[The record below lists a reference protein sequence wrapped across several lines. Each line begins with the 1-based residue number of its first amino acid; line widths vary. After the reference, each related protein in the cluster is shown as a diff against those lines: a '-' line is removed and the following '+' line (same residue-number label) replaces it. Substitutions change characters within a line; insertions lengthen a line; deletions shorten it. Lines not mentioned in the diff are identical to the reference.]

1 VVVLQALRIRDFRYL
16 WSARSVS
23 ALGSWL
29 LVIAIPAHVFQLT
42 GRLLATGLTLVA
54 EVLPPLLLGPVAGVL
69 VDRWDRRRVMLAAE
83 VFRAAAI
90 SLLLA
95 TTGQSLWLVYV
106 ALVAE
111 STGTV
116 LFRPTAQAH
125 IPVVVGT
132 GSLLSSANSLN
143 AFTDGIVRL
152 VGPPAGAALLTL
164 TGFQTLVWVDI
175 TSYLAS
181 AAAILMTTRR
191 PTPAPQGALTVRQ
204 MLDGLAGGLR
214 VLRGLPVARS
224 LLPLTA
230 LFLAANASLS
240 ALLVPFGVQQLGGSQ
255 QVGLVVSALGV
266 GFLLGAVV
274 IRKLVDRTQ
283 PRYLLAASQLATAVA
298 FFVLFSS
305 TSLVVALPAG
315 VAVGLFGSM
324 TLVTPQTTLQ
334 RLVPNQ
340 ALGRISAVFLTAEAL
355 ATLIGAL
362 IGPVLAEHLSM
373 HTAMTIAS
381 LATAAGAIAGCM
393 LVPRLPNWFPPPRRL
408 RWRQPVPSRT
418 LGDPSRRQQPR
429 RRRATA
435 TVPPMA
441 ARTSHLPPT
450 VWTCPRSASGSVTAC
465 QHRDCI
471 LRCNVGG
478 VGAPPCPR

>member
-1 VVVLQALRIRDFRYL
+1 MLRALRIRDFRLL
-16 WSARSVS
+16 WTARSVS

-42 GRLLATGLTLVA
+42 GGLLATGLTLVA
-54 EVLPPLLLGPVAGVL
+54 EVLPSLLLGPVAGVL
-69 VDRWDRRRVMLAAE
+69 VDRWDRRWVMLASE

-95 TTGQSLWLVYV
+95 TTEQSLWLVYV

-111 STGTV
+111 STGTT
-116 LFRPTAQAH
+116 LFRPAAQAH

-164 TGFQTLVWVDI
+164 GSFQTLVWVDMA
-175 TSYLAS
+175 SYLLS
-181 AAAILMTTRR
+181 AAAILMTRRR
-191 PTPAPQGALTVRQ
+191 PTHVRERALTVRQ
-204 MLDGLAGGLR
+204 VLEGLRGGLL
-214 VLRGLPVARS
+214 VLRGLPVALS

-240 ALLVPFGVQQLGGSQ
+240 AILVPFGVQRLGGSQ
-255 QVGLVVSALGV
+255 QLGLVVSALGV

-274 IRKLVDRTQ
+274 IRKLIDRTQ

-298 FFVLFSS
+298 FYVLFSS
-305 TSLVVALPAG
+305 TSLLVALPAG
-315 VAVGLFGSM
+315 VAIGLFGSM

-334 RLVPNQ
+334 RVVPNQ

-362 IGPVLAEHLSM
+362 TGPVLAEHLSI
-373 HTAMTIAS
+373 HIAMTIAS
-381 LATAAGAIAGCM
+381 LVTAAGAIAGCP
-393 LVPRLPNWFPPPRRL
+393 LVPRLP
-408 RWRQPVPSRT
+408 QPVPA
-418 LGDPSRRQQPR
+418 LAPSAVAATNTEPTPR
-429 RRRATA
+429 
-435 TVPPMA
+435 
-441 ARTSHLPPT
+441 
-450 VWTCPRSASGSVTAC
+450 
-465 QHRDCI
+465 
-471 LRCNVGG
+471 
-478 VGAPPCPR
+478 

>member
-1 VVVLQALRIRDFRYL
+1 MLQALRVRDFRYL
-16 WSARSVS
+16 WGARSVS

-42 GRLLATGLTLVA
+42 GELLATGLTLVA

-90 SLLLA
+90 SVLLLA
-95 TTGQSLWLVYV
+95 TTERSLWLVYV

-111 STGTV
+111 STGTA
-116 LFRPTAQAH
+116 LFRPAAQAH
-125 IPVVVGT
+125 TPAAVGT

-143 AFTDGIVRL
+143 AFTDGTVRL

-164 TGFQTLVWVDI
+164 SGFQTLVWVDVA
-175 TSYLAS
+175 SYLGS

-191 PTPAPQGALTVRQ
+191 PTPARERALTVRQ
-204 MLDGLAGGLR
+204 VLDGLKGGLR
-214 VLRGLPVARS
+214 VLRDLPIARS

-240 ALLVPFGVQQLGGSQ
+240 AILVPFGVQQLGGSRQ
-255 QVGLVVSALGV
+255 IGLVVSALGV

-283 PRYLLAASQLATAVA
+283 PRYLLAASQLATAVG

-305 TSLVVALPAG
+305 GSLVVALPAG

-334 RLVPNQ
+334 RMVPNQ
-340 ALGRISAVFLTAEAL
+340 TLGRVSAVFLTAEAL

-362 IGPVLAEHLSM
+362 IGPVLAENLSI

-393 LVPRLPNWFPPPRRL
+393 LVPLLPQLVPAPAPSAVAATTTEPEPR
-408 RWRQPVPSRT
+408 
-418 LGDPSRRQQPR
+418 
-429 RRRATA
+429 
-435 TVPPMA
+435 
-441 ARTSHLPPT
+441 
-450 VWTCPRSASGSVTAC
+450 
-465 QHRDCI
+465 
-471 LRCNVGG
+471 
-478 VGAPPCPR
+478 